1 MNDMAPNNPVDISYD
16 FALKLRD
23 LEESQKLSKERLL
36 LIGQNLI
43 EAQEKNISDITEIKK
58 AIQSLNDEL
67 KRIKSIVSNL
77 SEEISKSARK
87 EELSMVIKQWKMFEP
102 LEFVRIKDLDREIDK
117 RLKHHGKETSKEET
131 KENEKY
137 KFWSGKL

>member
-1 MNDMAPNNPVDISYD
+1 MAPNNPVDISYD